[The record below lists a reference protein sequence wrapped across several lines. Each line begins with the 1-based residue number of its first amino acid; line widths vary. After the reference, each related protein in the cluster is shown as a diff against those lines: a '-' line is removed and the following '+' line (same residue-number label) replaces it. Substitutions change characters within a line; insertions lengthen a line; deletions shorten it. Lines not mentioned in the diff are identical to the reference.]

1 MRILMYLLRKEFI
14 QIFRNKAML
23 PIIFVLPI
31 IQLIILTFAA
41 DFELKNIPYS
51 YVDNDH
57 TIESKRLMS
66 RFENSH
72 YFELNSVEKNFKQGM
87 AVLDENQATLLIRI
101 PKGFSNDLQKEKKS
115 SIMLDVNSIDGM
127 AASLSF
133 SYANGIIQQFNEDI
147 IQEWS
152 GIDLKEASPLT
163 VDTRYWF
170 NVEMI
175 YSNLMVPG
183 ILAVLI
189 TMIGMFLSSMNV
201 VREKE
206 IGTIEQINVTP
217 IRKVT
222 FIIGKLL
229 PFWVIAM
236 FELGFGLGLGKLVFD
251 IPINGSILLLF
262 AYTAIYLI
270 VVLSLGLWISTFTD
284 TQQQAM
290 FLSWFLIVIFILMSG
305 LFTPIENM
313 PDWAQKLTYLNPAAY
328 IIKVMRAILLKG
340 STFQDLKL
348 DFLVISSYAIGML
361 SLAMIS
367 YRKRV

>member
-1 MRILMYLLRKEFI
+1 
-14 QIFRNKAML
+14 ML

-41 DFELKNIPYS
+41 DFELKDITYS
-51 YVDNDH
+51 YVDEDH
-57 TIESKRLMS
+57 SVESMRLMS
-66 RFENSH
+66 RFESSA
-72 YFELNSVEKNFKQGM
+72 YFELVSVENNFKQGM
-87 AVLDENQATLLIRI
+87 VALDKDDATLLIRI
-101 PKGFSNDLQKEKKS
+101 PRGFSENLQKEKKG
-115 SIMLDVNSIDGM
+115 SIMMDVNSIDGM

-133 SYANGIIQQFNEDI
+133 SYASNIIQQFNEDI
-147 IQEWS
+147 ILEWS
-152 GIDLKEASPLT
+152 GIDLKKSSPVT
-163 VDTRYWF
+163 VETQYWF
-170 NVEMI
+170 NVEMV
-175 YSNLMVPG
+175 YSSLMVPG

-189 TMIGMFLSSMNV
+189 TMVGMFLSSMNV

-217 IRKVT
+217 ISKVT

-236 FELGFGLGLGKLVFD
+236 FELAFGLGLGKLIFD
-251 IPINGSILLLF
+251 IPINGSIPLLF
-262 AYTAIYLI
+262 SYTAIYLV

-290 FLSWFLIVIFILMSG
+290 FISWFLIVIFILMSG

-313 PDWAQKLTYLNPAAY
+313 PDWAQKMTLLNPAAY

-340 STFQDLKL
+340 SDFQDLKM
-348 DFLVISSYAIGML
+348 DFLVISAYAVGML
-361 SLAMIS
+361 SLALAS